1 MNTSNNTNIEDYLF
15 CNFITSDNIQFECT
29 NCGIQIHSD
38 TIQIEPPKFICSK
51 PLKRVEGQ
59 EVSFVQKLKNF
70 AKATAEHVANGL
82 PMCSED
88 EIIRRHNICLGCE
101 FFKDD
106 TCSKCG
112 CPLVRTK
119 QFASKLS
126 WADQEC
132 PVGKW
137 GKIQKN

>member
-1 MNTSNNTNIEDYLF
+1 MNTSENIF
-15 CNFITSDNIQFECT
+15 CSFITQDGYNFECI
-29 NCGIQIHSD
+29 NCGLKISSETKQE
-38 TIQIEPPKFICSK
+38 TMPVFICRK
-51 PLKRVEGQ
+51 PLHRAPGD
-59 EVSFVQKLKNF
+59 EVTFVTKLKNF
-70 AKATAEHVANGL
+70 AKATAEHISNGL
-82 PMCSED
+82 PMCTEE
-88 EIIRRHNICLGCE
+88 EIIQRHNICLGCE

-119 QFASKLS
+119 QFVSKLA

-137 GKIQKN
+137 GKIQK

>member
-1 MNTSNNTNIEDYLF
+1 MEELLF
-15 CNFITSDNIQFECT
+15 CEFLTTDHKTFECK
-29 NCGIQIHSD
+29 NCGMKITAETEQ
-38 TIQIEPPKFICSK
+38 TEAPKFICNR

-59 EVSFVQKLKNF
+59 EVSFAQKLKNF

-82 PMCSED
+82 PMCTEE
-88 EIIRRHNICLGCE
+88 EIIQRHNICLGCE

-119 QFASKLS
+119 QFVSKLS

-137 GKIQKN
+137 GKIQRN